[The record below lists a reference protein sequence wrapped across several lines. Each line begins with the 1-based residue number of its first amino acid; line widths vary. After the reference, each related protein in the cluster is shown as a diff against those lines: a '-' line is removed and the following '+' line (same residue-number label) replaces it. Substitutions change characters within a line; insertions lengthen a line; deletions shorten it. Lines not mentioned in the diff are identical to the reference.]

1 MVPSTDP
8 GKHLIAKLLNYGPL
22 SGKEQSLLVG
32 VISSE
37 REVPPDTELVLED
50 TSPDHSTLML
60 TGFAARYNLK
70 HDGLRQITSLHL
82 PGDFVDLHSLLMRP
96 MDHSIVA
103 LTTCRLASVPHEAL
117 KRLVTQSPH
126 LASVLWLNTL
136 VDGGIHRRWSF
147 CLGSFQSHQHL
158 AHLLCELYLR
168 LKQINR
174 TDENSFHVPLTQAV
188 LGECMAITPVH
199 ANRAVQRLRASGLI
213 SWERDLIT
221 IKDWA
226 GLVSLAEFTPSYLR
240 MSDTAHH

>member
-1 MVPSTDP
+1 
-8 GKHLIAKLLNYGPL
+8 
-22 SGKEQSLLVG
+22 
-32 VISSE
+32 
-37 REVPPDTELVLED
+37 
-50 TSPDHSTLML
+50 
-60 TGFAARYNLK
+60 
-70 HDGLRQITSLHL
+70 
-82 PGDFVDLHSLLMRP
+82 
-96 MDHSIVA
+96 
-103 LTTCRLASVPHEAL
+103 
-117 KRLVTQSPH
+117 
-126 LASVLWLNTL
+126 
-136 VDGGIHRRWSF
+136 
-147 CLGSFQSHQHL
+147 
-158 AHLLCELYLR
+158 